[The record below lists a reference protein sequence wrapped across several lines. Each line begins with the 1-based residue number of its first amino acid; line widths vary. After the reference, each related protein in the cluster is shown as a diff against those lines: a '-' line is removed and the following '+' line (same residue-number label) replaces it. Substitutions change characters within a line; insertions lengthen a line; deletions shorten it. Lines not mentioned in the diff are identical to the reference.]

1 MSPRADRAD
10 GDGWRLAG
18 RAVWVAGG
26 AVAARLGEALRAAG
40 AGVSVSPAAGAGAW
54 AGEAGSGS
62 ARLDGLVLVL
72 DDPRAAPPPAG
83 RPPDNLASAVTE
95 RLGAI
100 FATVRAAARRM
111 PDGGA
116 VVVVAPEHCPEHW
129 AGGLTP
135 EPVAAS
141 LETLVR
147 SLAVALGPAGIPVNL
162 LSVRLASGEWPG
174 DPGPPIVGPIAYLL
188 ARETVYLTGRVLRVD
203 PAPGE
208 PTG

>member
-1 MSPRADRAD
+1 MSPSADRAA
-10 GDGWRLAG
+10 GDGWRLTG
-18 RAVWVAGG
+18 RAVRVVGG
-26 AVAARLGEALRAAG
+26 ATAARLGEDLRAAD
-40 AGVSVSPAAGAGAW
+40 ARVTVSPAAGAGAW
-54 AGEAGSGS
+54 AEATGPGS

-72 DDPRAAPPPAG
+72 DEPRAATPPAG
-83 RPPDNLASAVTE
+83 QAADDLASAVTG

-116 VVVVAPEHCPEHW
+116 VVVVAPEHW

-147 SLAVALGPAGIPVNL
+147 SLAIALGPAGIPVNL

-174 DPGPPIVGPIAYLL
+174 DPGPPVVGPIAYLL
-188 ARETVYLTGRVLRVD
+188 ARETVYLTGQVLRID
-203 PAPGE
+203 PTAGAPAG
-208 PTG
+208 